1 MHRLGAGRSLRDRQH
16 GPRRATAH
24 VPQDETGSR

>member
-1 MHRLGAGRSLRDRQH
+1 MHRFGCRRSLRDRQH

-24 VPQDETGSR
+24 VPHYETGSR